1 MEVTLITTS
10 NSSRRTS
17 AMVKVKSHGISILFH
32 LMQRLLS
39 SCIRSR
45 SLIYAPPRSFLISA
59 RFNSSSPSKVDL
71 NNKVTNTAGP
81 SKVNDKGTEGPSKVL
96 ATELKNKVIDTV
108 ERASATVVVAPD
120 QIWSERSKQIMEDM
134 ARSPPA
140 NAYSG

>member
-1 MEVTLITTS
+1 
-10 NSSRRTS
+10 
-17 AMVKVKSHGISILFH
+17 MVRVKSHGILILFH

-59 RFNSSSPSKVDL
+59 RFNSSSPIKVEL
-71 NNKVTNTAGP
+71 NDKVTDTAGP
-81 SKVNDKGTEGPSKVL
+81 SKLNDKVKGTEGPSKVL
-96 ATELKNKVIDTV
+96 ATELKNKVIDTA
-108 ERASATVVVAPD
+108 ERASATAVATPD
-120 QIWSERSKQIMEDM
+120 ELWSEASKRIMEDM